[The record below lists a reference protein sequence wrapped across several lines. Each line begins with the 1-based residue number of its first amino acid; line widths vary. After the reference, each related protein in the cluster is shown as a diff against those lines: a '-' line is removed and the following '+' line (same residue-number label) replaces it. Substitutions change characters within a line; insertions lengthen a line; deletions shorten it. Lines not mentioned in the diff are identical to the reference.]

1 MSNCVEKKNCRQTSQ
16 AHNPKRVAVAG
27 PDRDAYEA
35 VSVQSTDQ
43 SLVLTKGWWH
53 QLKTS
58 RLQYKRDAMTRLDQ
72 IQQQETEMA
81 TLRNER
87 ERLRT
92 ERDAKSTEYDVLLK
106 AEVTRLTE
114 EFKEVL
120 AAQAREHAVSLEY
133 HQILLSKSNL

>member
-1 MSNCVEKKNCRQTSQ
+1 MSNSVENSICCQTSQ
-16 AHNPKRVAVAG
+16 AQNPKRVAVAG

-35 VSVQSTDQ
+35 VSVQTTDQ

-58 RLQYKRDAMTRLDQ
+58 RLQYKRDATTRLVQ

-87 ERLRT
+87 ECLRT
-92 ERDAKSTEYDVLLK
+92 ERDAKANEYTVLLK
-106 AEVTRLTE
+106 TEVTRLTE
-114 EFKEVL
+114 EFKEAL
-120 AAQAREHAVSLEY
+120 AARAHEHAVSLEF
-133 HQILLSKSNL
+133 KSNTLI